1 MAKPTFADMRTVNT
15 WWQQGLDKER
25 KRFTNAP
32 KGVTP
37 RHQFEVVEKNS
48 QFAPL
53 PGQVTAKKAH
63 ARRHR

>member
-1 MAKPTFADMRTVNT
+1 MPPPTFATLRTVT
-15 WWQQGLDKER
+15 PWWQQGDAKER
-25 KRFTNAP
+25 RRFTNAP
-32 KGVTP
+32 KAGTP

-53 PGQVTAKKAH
+53 PGQVTAKRAH